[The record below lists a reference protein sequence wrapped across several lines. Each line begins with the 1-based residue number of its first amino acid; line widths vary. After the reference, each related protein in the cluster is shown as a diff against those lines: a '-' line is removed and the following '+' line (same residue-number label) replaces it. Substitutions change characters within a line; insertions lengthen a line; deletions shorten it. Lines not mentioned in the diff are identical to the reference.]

1 MKKSNIILAVLL
13 FGIMLLSYGIETAQY
28 QLVTLQN
35 TRSAIFL
42 LCVICISYFI
52 ILPFLNNLYTFLS
65 KEVSFYRSTMIQENI
80 IRHIS
85 ETANNHFYNPDFLKE
100 IHLCKNLTGLYS
112 EYTVS
117 IYKLLKYFF
126 NYLIYIVAISTV
138 STPVIIPFVFFTLI
152 YIIVKFLYAAQ
163 SIDTLIDNVSD
174 DKDAEYYRK
183 ILSDYNYV
191 RDIRLFQFDEYIC
204 QKSIQAFHR
213 GLEKRYRLRNKNAI
227 ICPLL
232 NVLFAGCIIG
242 IGAISVL
249 NQNISFASVVL
260 VASCTIKSL
269 MQVEPASDAFGEF
282 IEKRGA
288 KQKINGIISRNR
300 TQYNRSGIFIE
311 EIQNIR
317 FENVSFS
324 YDGTKDIIHDMNFEW
339 KSGENICILGIN
351 GAGKSTLLNLILGIN
366 KPTSGTVF
374 VNNIPLENIDY
385 SSYVSCIAACSQ
397 DFAHFKDSIENNVI
411 FGSNEK
417 LDLIDY
423 KYLSVTKGSMIG
435 PDLYAD
441 GVELSGGQWQK
452 TAVCR
457 SNLNCR
463 KKHLIIMD
471 EPTAAMDAYSESSFF
486 EKIMEL
492 KETCNAIFIT
502 HRVGYAKMADKIYI
516 VDRGKI
522 VESGSP
528 ADLMDNGFYYK
539 NMYIK
544 QGEMYEA

>member
-1 MKKSNIILAVLL
+1 M
-13 FGIMLLSYGIETAQY
+13 EQ
-28 QLVTLQN
+28 
-35 TRSAIFL
+35 
-42 LCVICISYFI
+42 
-52 ILPFLNNLYTFLS
+52 
-65 KEVSFYRSTMIQENI
+65 
-80 IRHIS
+80 
-85 ETANNHFYNPDFLKE
+85 
-100 IHLCKNLTGLYS
+100 
-112 EYTVS
+112 
-117 IYKLLKYFF
+117 
-126 NYLIYIVAISTV
+126 
-138 STPVIIPFVFFTLI
+138 
-152 YIIVKFLYAAQ
+152 
-163 SIDTLIDNVSD
+163 
-174 DKDAEYYRK
+174 
-183 ILSDYNYV
+183 
-191 RDIRLFQFDEYIC
+191 
-204 QKSIQAFHR
+204 
-213 GLEKRYRLRNKNAI
+213 
-227 ICPLL
+227 
-232 NVLFAGCIIG
+232 
-242 IGAISVL
+242 
-249 NQNISFASVVL
+249 
-260 VASCTIKSL
+260 
-269 MQVEPASDAFGEF
+269 
-282 IEKRGA
+282 
-288 KQKINGIISRNR
+288 
-300 TQYNRSGIFIE
+300 
-311 EIQNIR
+311 
-317 FENVSFS
+317 
-324 YDGTKDIIHDMNFEW
+324 
-339 KSGENICILGIN
+339 CILGIN

-385 SSYVSCIAACSQ
+385 SSYVSCIAVCSQ

>member
-1 MKKSNIILAVLL
+1 
-13 FGIMLLSYGIETAQY
+13 MLLSYGIETAQY

-65 KEVSFYRSTMIQENI
+65 KEVSFYRSTIIQENI

-138 STPVIIPFVFFTLI
+138 SISVIIPFVFFTLI

-249 NQNISFASVVL
+249 NQNISLASVVL

-300 TQYNRSGIFIE
+300 TKYNRSGIFIE

-324 YDGTKDIIHDMNFEW
+324 YDGTKDIIHNMNFEW

-366 KPTSGTVF
+366 KPTSGAVF

-423 KYLSVTKGSMIG
+423 KYLSVPKGSMIG

-516 VDRGKI
+516 VDVGKI
-522 VESGSP
+522 VESGSH